1 MAHDRRPVA
10 ERGMTLIELI
20 MTVALLSVVLA
31 IFLSVLVSVQNT
43 VARQER
49 RSRANERVRLAVQQL
64 DREVRSGNVFR
75 DPAAEPDDPVHGRV
89 AGGMGLRIYTQANAD
104 TRGGS
109 RCVQWRITT
118 DGKLQSRNWTV
129 SWRTDGQVSG
139 WRVVADG
146 IVNPSGTP
154 AFVLDSSPNFG
165 GRILNLTFV
174 VNPGAG
180 DSDVVVQASIAG
192 RNTQYGYPVSVCDD
206 IPPSP

>member
-1 MAHDRRPVA
+1 VGHDRRPVA
-10 ERGMTLIELI
+10 ERGLTLVELVL
-20 MTVALLSVVLA
+20 TVALLSVVLA
-31 IFLSVLVSVQNT
+31 VFLSVLVSVQNT

-64 DREVRSGNVFR
+64 DREIRSGNVFR
-75 DPAAEPDDPVHGRV
+75 DPAAEPNDPAHGQM
-89 AGGMGLRIYTQANAD
+89 AGGMGLRVYTQANAD
-104 TRGGS
+104 TRGGG
-109 RCVQWRITT
+109 RCVQWRIK
-118 DGKLQSRNWTV
+118 DGRLQSRDWTV
-129 SWRTDGQVSG
+129 SWRTDGKVTG

-154 AFVLDSSPNFG
+154 AFDLDSSSNFG

-180 DSDVVVQASIAG
+180 DSDVVVQASITG

>member
-1 MAHDRRPVA
+1 VAHDRRPVA
-10 ERGMTLIELI
+10 EQGMTLIELI
-20 MTVALLSVVLA
+20 MTVALLSVVIA

-75 DPAAEPDDPVHGRV
+75 DPAAEPDDPAHGRV

-109 RCVQWRITT
+109 RCVQWRIT
-118 DGKLQSRNWTV
+118 DGKLQSRDWTV

-154 AFVLDSSPNFG
+154 AFELDSSPNFG

-180 DSDVVVQASIAG
+180 DSNVVVQASITG

>member
-1 MAHDRRPVA
+1 VAHERRPLP
-10 ERGMTLIELI
+10 EQGMTLVEL
-20 MTVALLSVVLA
+20 MVTVALLSVVIA
-31 IFLSVLVSVQNT
+31 IVLSVLVSVQST

-75 DPAAEPDDPVHGRV
+75 DPAAEPDDPAHGRV

-109 RCVQWRITT
+109 RCMQWRITG
-118 DGKLQSRNWTV
+118 GKLQSREWTV

-146 IVNPSGTP
+146 IVNSSGTP
-154 AFVLDSSPNFG
+154 AFDLDSSSNFG

-180 DSDVVVQASIAG
+180 DSNVVVQASITG